1 MKTVLAR
8 RGFLG
13 ALAALPTVARAS
25 AEKAGITSQITN
37 QAYGGSAMSSPAAFA
52 DNPGDIRKS
61 ILRILDPARKA
72 KQLIEFRQGVS
83 RLDADL
89 AASRSLSLS
98 AAIHI
103 QAQRNYGRHINM
115 EMGWLRE
122 RAESLG
128 IDFGSLMP

>member
-25 AEKAGITSQITN
+25 AEKAGITSQLSGPH
-37 QAYGGSAMSSPAAFA
+37 YGPQFASMCADSSA
-52 DNPGDIRKS
+52 DIRKS
-61 ILRILDPARKA
+61 ILRLLDPARKA
-72 KQLIEFRQGVS
+72 RQLADYRQGIS
-83 RLDADL
+83 RLDSDL
-89 AASRSLSLS
+89 AANRSLSLS

-103 QAQRNYGRHINM
+103 QAQRNYERSINM

-122 RAESLG
+122 RAESIG

>member
-13 ALAALPTVARAS
+13 ALAALPTVARAG
-25 AEKAGITSQITN
+25 AEKSGITSPISGN
-37 QAYGGSAMSSPAAFA
+37 YYGPATPSSQFA
-52 DNPGDIRKS
+52 DSASDIRKS
-61 ILRILDPARKA
+61 ILRLLDPARKA
-72 KQLIEFRQGVS
+72 KQLADFRQGVS
-83 RLDADL
+83 RLDPDL
-89 AASRSLSLS
+89 AANRSLSLS

-103 QAQRNYGRHINM
+103 QAKRNCERSINM

-122 RAESLG
+122 RAENLG

>member
-1 MKTVLAR
+1 MKTILAR

-25 AEKAGITSQITN
+25 AEKAGITSQI
-37 QAYGGSAMSSPAAFA
+37 AGPYYGSPSASMPA
-52 DNPGDIRKS
+52 DSPGDIQKS

-103 QAQRNYGRHINM
+103 QAKRNCERSINM

>member
-25 AEKAGITSQITN
+25 AEKAGITSQITGPY
-37 QAYGGSAMSSPAAFA
+37 YGSPIVSAQFADSPA
-52 DNPGDIRKS
+52 DIRKS
-61 ILRILDPARKA
+61 ILRLLDPARKA
-72 KQLIEFRQGVS
+72 KQLTDLRQGVS
-83 RLDADL
+83 RLDPDI
-89 AASRSLSLS
+89 AANRSLSLS

-103 QAQRNYGRHINM
+103 QAQRNCERDTNM
-115 EMGWLRE
+115 EMSWLRE